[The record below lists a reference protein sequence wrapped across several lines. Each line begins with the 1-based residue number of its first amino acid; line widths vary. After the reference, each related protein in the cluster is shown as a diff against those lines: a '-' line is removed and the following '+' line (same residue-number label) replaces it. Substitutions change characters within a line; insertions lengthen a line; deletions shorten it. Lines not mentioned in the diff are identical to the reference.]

1 MLWRVWK
8 RCEEIKMN
16 EKCDYPGCMHDSTYV
31 SESGVRTCP
40 RHRARLILMTKTT
53 KTVKE
58 GWGKPLLANTR
69 HYFVDSR
76 SLCGSWGVYH
86 GRLEQ
91 GGDDSPNNCKECA
104 RRLKGR
110 RAGQWFKEKRNHDP

>member
-58 GWGKPLLANTR
+58 GWGKPLESR
-69 HYFVDSR
+69 KWHYFVDSR
-76 SLCGSWGVYH
+76 SLCGSWGFYF
-86 GRLEQ
+86 GALEQ
-91 GGDDSPNNCKECA
+91 GKEASPDNCAACKKRFKA
-104 RRLKGR
+104 RK
-110 RAGQWFKEKRNHDP
+110 AGQWLKEKRNHDC